1 MNTQLEDTIRA
12 AVSALNVSRG
22 DLSSGWN
29 LYTPEDVDTA
39 IRRIGHLID
48 DTEARLTTLAAA
60 RIAAL
65 EYRATLALS
74 LIHI

>member
-22 DLSSGWN
+22 DLSSGWH

-39 IRRIGHLID
+39 ITRMGHLID
-48 DTEARLTTLAAA
+48 DTEDRLTALAAA

-65 EYRATLALS
+65 EYRAILAGDR
-74 LIHI
+74 

>member
-1 MNTQLEDTIRA
+1 VNTQLEDTIRA

-48 DTEARLTTLAAA
+48 DTEHRLTTLAAA

-65 EYRATLALS
+65 EYRATLAGDR
-74 LIHI
+74 